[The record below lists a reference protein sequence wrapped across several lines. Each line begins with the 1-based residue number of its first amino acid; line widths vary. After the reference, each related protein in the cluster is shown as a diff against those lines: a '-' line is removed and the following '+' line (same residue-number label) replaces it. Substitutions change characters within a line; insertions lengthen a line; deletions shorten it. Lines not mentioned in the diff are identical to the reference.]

1 MSVVIRRCEE
11 LGKPSHTP
19 DFGVA
24 LATLVYYIL
33 LCGSPTNSNQIHKM
47 ISLVVHGGAWDIPD
61 DVLEAHRNGVQQAL
75 KTGWAILSNGGSAV
89 DAVER
94 AIMVLEDD
102 ETFDAGTGSFINMI
116 GEVELDA
123 SIMNGKTFRAGAIAA
138 VQNVKNPITLARKIM
153 EESEHI
159 LLVGM
164 GATRF
169 AREHGIKT
177 CSQDDLI
184 TIREIER
191 WRLIQGK
198 KNFSTRDAFRRKKV
212 PVDTVGAV
220 AVDHL
225 GNVAS
230 GTSTGGTPNK
240 YPGRV
245 GDSPLIGCGT
255 YADND
260 IGGVSTSGWG
270 EPMIKVVMA
279 KTVIDL
285 MDRNGGDPKKAAE
298 DGLKILVRKADGYG
312 GVIAVNNE
320 GHIAVA
326 YNTPHMARAYMTSD
340 MRTPFVAA

>member
-1 MSVVIRRCEE
+1 
-11 LGKPSHTP
+11 
-19 DFGVA
+19 
-24 LATLVYYIL
+24 
-33 LCGSPTNSNQIHKM
+33 M
-47 ISLVVHGGAWDIPD
+47 ISLVVHGGAWNIPEE
-61 DVLEAHRNGVQQAL
+61 LLSAHRAGIQHAL
-75 KTGWAILSNGGSAV
+75 KTGWTVLSKGGSAV
-89 DAVER
+89 EAVER
-94 AIMVLEDD
+94 AIIVMEDD
-102 ETFDAGTGSFINMI
+102 ETFDAGTGSFINLA

-123 SIMNGKTFRAGAIAA
+123 SIMNGKNLHAGAVAA
-138 VQNVKNPITLARKIM
+138 VQHIKNPISLARKIM

-177 CSQDDLI
+177 CKQDDLI
-184 TIREIER
+184 TDRELER
-191 WRLIQGK
+191 WRDIQRKG
-198 KNFSTRDAFRRKKV
+198 NFATKEAFRRKKV

-220 AVDHL
+220 AIDQH
-225 GNVAS
+225 GNIAS

-270 EPMIKVVMA
+270 ESMIKVVMA

-285 MDRNGGDPKKAAE
+285 MNRNGGDPAKATQ
-298 DGLKILVRKADGYG
+298 DGLNILTRKADGYG
-312 GVIAVNNE
+312 GIIAVSNE
-320 GHIAVA
+320 GKIGIA
-326 YNTPHMARAYMTSD
+326 YNTPHMVRGYMKAD
-340 MRTPFVAA
+340 MRTPFVAT